1 MKMTDVYEGAMDDFG
16 LRGHGAELDK
26 DIDPNA
32 KRYNNDLVT
41 VQASKLADYPDGG
54 EIETNDGEMIKV
66 SQQEAKFIR
75 QVPMKNLAGL
85 FNVKYAMMRDPEA
98 DDAIQTKL
106 QDSEGLNL
114 LLRALRKK

>member
-1 MKMTDVYEGAMDDFG
+1 MTDVYEGAMDDFG
-16 LRGHGAELDK
+16 LKGHGSELDK

-32 KRYNNDLVT
+32 KRYDNDALVT
-41 VQASKLADYPDGG
+41 VQAGKLADYADGG

-66 SQQEAKFIR
+66 SQSEAKFIR

-85 FNVKYAMMRDPEA
+85 FNVKYAMARDPEA